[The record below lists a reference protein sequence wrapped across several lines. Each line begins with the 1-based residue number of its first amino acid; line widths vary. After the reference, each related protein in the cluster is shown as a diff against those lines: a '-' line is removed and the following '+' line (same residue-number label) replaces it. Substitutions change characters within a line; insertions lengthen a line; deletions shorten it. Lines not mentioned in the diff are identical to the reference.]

1 MAPIA
6 HIQRTRF
13 LLLLSAAATTALGGC
28 QEPEQI
34 RTYTVPKEEKPAVV
48 AAQPAAPTAPA
59 AKPGEPTDRMLTA
72 ILPAGGEAWFFKV
85 VGPIPAIDKHEKE
98 INDFFTTVGVT
109 TDGKPKWQLPKD
121 WKEGPAKPM
130 RFATVLIPTD
140 AKPLEIAVSSASWP
154 GTPESVLANINRWRG
169 QLQLP
174 PTDAAHVNENTRE
187 AKTGDQTIMI
197 VDLRGRSSGAGMM
210 PPFAGGAAPFA
221 GGAQNSPSGLPP
233 GHPPLDA
240 NSPAPP
246 TSPNESRPATETA
259 DIPKFTA
266 PNDWKPLK
274 VEAGGMRKAAF
285 EVGDAAHNALVTVI
299 SFQTTE
305 GPQIGDPLQNVNM
318 WRQNVGLPTIKQ
330 DELSKS
336 TESIEIDGK
345 PATYARAVPDP
356 SEASQSKATLATL
369 AAMTKT
375 GNELWF
381 IKLHGDRTIVT
392 AQEDAFKSFL
402 KSLRFAADGG
412 ATDGNK

>member
-1 MAPIA
+1 
-6 HIQRTRF
+6 
-13 LLLLSAAATTALGGC
+13 
-28 QEPEQI
+28 
-34 RTYTVPKEEKPAVV
+34 
-48 AAQPAAPTAPA
+48 
-59 AKPGEPTDRMLTA
+59 MLTA
-72 ILPAGGEAWFFKV
+72 ILPAGGQAWFFKV

-98 INDFFTTVGVT
+98 IYDFFATIGVAD
-109 TDGKPKWQLPKD
+109 DGKPKWQLPKD

-130 RFATVLIPTD
+130 RFATVLVPAD
-140 AKPLEIAVSSASWP
+140 PKPLEIAVSSASWT

-174 PTDAAHVNENTRE
+174 PTDSAHVNENTRE
-187 AKTGDQTIMI
+187 AKAGDQTIMI

-221 GGAQNSPSGLPP
+221 GGAQNPPSGLPP

-246 TSPNESRPATETA
+246 TSPNEASPPAAATA
-259 DIPKFTA
+259 DVPKFTA
-266 PNDWKPLK
+266 PKDWKPVK

-285 EVGDAAHNALVTVI
+285 EVGDAEHGALVTVI

-318 WRQNVGLPTIKQ
+318 WRQGVGLPAIKQ

-356 SEASQSKATLATL
+356 SQPDQSQSKLATI

-375 GNELWF
+375 GDELWF
-381 IKLHGDRTIVT
+381 IKLHGDRTVVT